1 MMLQKYT
8 DWLFKNPKAIYG
20 IWAIILLL
28 TLPGLAQLWINSDY
42 RSNFAADNPQLL
54 DMEKMQ
60 EYFPSDDNLVIA
72 VHAPNDQHIFTKDT
86 LKTITELTNELSSL
100 PHFLQVHSITNYNYI
115 ENTNDEI
122 VIKQPLLNPESLSN
136 ETLKKW
142 QEIYIKEP
150 ALKNR
155 LLSQSG
161 NATVICATFSL
172 PKQATES
179 MHLIHQKA
187 KQIIEKANA
196 KNTNLDFYLSGTI
209 TGNESFMEAT
219 RADLMTLIPVSY
231 ALIFLI
237 IFFFVGSWYNLL
249 VVYLSLTI
257 SILITLGIKGWFY
270 PGITANDAFAPTAIM
285 IIAVSD
291 FIHIF
296 DGIMHQKSL
305 HKNQALAV
313 SKAVQI
319 NFIPIV
325 MTNVTTAIGMF
336 CLNFNESPT
345 ISAFGNLVGLG
356 VFVAMLLSLTLV
368 PHLLSRDT
376 TFHAEPKAAPYLK
389 SFMNF
394 LIQYIPKNNPIKN
407 TFIVLIM
414 IVSCFGMGLNTWQ
427 DEITKAFDQ
436 SFDFRKAN
444 DFINREITGL
454 HQLDFALLTPKERG
468 IVEYDFMHV
477 AENFEHWLKEQ
488 KDVVHTD
495 SIVTPI
501 KRIQELLDTPSAD
514 EPQTTENALTN
525 LSSKKNAIS
534 QYLLVYELSLPAG
547 VSLNDKIT
555 QTWNGIRIQVRLKE
569 TDTASIL
576 AIEQKSREWFLQRTQ
591 QISGATVQETKMSTN
606 ASSTQASSTNAA
618 TTNANESQTPIEMS
632 VASIDLMFAHIVQSN
647 IYGLMMGTFAGF
659 VMIGFLMMFML
670 QSPLIGLIAIISNL
684 WPICIGYGL
693 WGFTYGQLGLSAAA
707 VGSVSLGIVVDDTI
721 HVLHRFMHHLRQSP
735 ERSPAIIQQAIVQSV
750 SEVGPAMIITAL
762 VFSLGFSVLIFS
774 NYIPT
779 RIFGSLTGLTISVA
793 VIVDLLLIPRL
804 IINLS
809 TMSKTSIIKYLWK

>member
-1 MMLQKYT
+1 MILQKYT
-8 DWLFKNPKAIYG
+8 DWLLKNSKAIYG
-20 IWAIILLL
+20 IWAMILLL

-72 VHAPNDQHIFTKDT
+72 VHAKKDNNVFTQET
-86 LKTITELTNELSSL
+86 LATIAKLTDELSSL

-115 ENTNDEI
+115 EDKNDEI
-122 VIKQPLLNPESLSN
+122 VVKQPLMNPDTLSP
-136 ETLKKW
+136 EMLKKW

-150 ALKNR
+150 ALQNR

-179 MHLIHQKA
+179 MHIIHQQA
-187 KQIIEKANA
+187 KKIIEDANA
-196 KNTNLDFYLSGTI
+196 KNENLDFYLSGTI

-219 RADLMTLIPVSY
+219 RADLMTLIPLSY
-231 ALIFLI
+231 GLIFLI

-249 VVYLSLTI
+249 VIYLSLTI

-305 HKNQALAV
+305 HKNQAIAV

-319 NFIPIV
+319 NFVPIV

-345 ISAFGNLVGLG
+345 IAAFGNLVGLG

-376 TFHAEPKAAPYLK
+376 SFHAAPIAAPYLQT
-389 SFMNF
+389 FMNF
-394 LIQYIPKNNPIKN
+394 LVRYVPQKNPIKN
-407 TFIVLIM
+407 TVIVLIM
-414 IVSCFGMGLNTWQ
+414 IISCFGMGLNTWQ
-427 DEITKAFDQ
+427 DEITKAFDK

-444 DFINREITGL
+444 DFINHEITGL

-468 IVEYDFMHV
+468 IVEYDFMHL
-477 AENFEHWLKEQ
+477 AEDFEGWLKQQ

-501 KRIQELLDTPSAD
+501 KRIQELLQPPSLD
-514 EPQTTENALTN
+514 ENQVTENQKTAL
-525 LSSKKNAIS
+525 SAKKNAIS

-547 VSLNDKIT
+547 ASLNDKMT
-555 QTWNGIRIQVRLKE
+555 QEWNGIRIQVRLKE

-576 AIEQKSREWFLQRTQ
+576 EIEKKAREWFSQRTH
-591 QISGATVQETKMSTN
+591 QIQGAQIQETKIPRDTP
-606 ASSTQASSTNAA
+606 
-618 TTNANESQTPIEMS
+618 TTDANDTHTPIQMS
-632 VASIDLMFAHIVQSN
+632 IASIDLMFAHIVQSN
-647 IYGLMMGTFAGF
+647 IYGLMMGTFASF
-659 VMIGFLMMFML
+659 VMIGFLIMFML
-670 QSPLIGLIAIISNL
+670 KSPLVGLIAIISNL

-735 ERSPAIIQQAIVQSV
+735 DRSPAIIQQAILQSV
-750 SEVGPAMIITAL
+750 TEVGPAMIITAL

>member
-1 MMLQKYT
+1 MILQKYT
-8 DWLFKNPKAIYG
+8 DWLLKNPKAIYG
-20 IWAIILLL
+20 IWAMILLL

-72 VHAPNDQHIFTKDT
+72 VHAPKDKNVFTAET
-86 LKTITELTNELSSL
+86 LATIAKLTDDLSSL

-115 ENTNDEI
+115 EDKNDEI
-122 VIKQPLLNPESLSN
+122 VVKQPLLNPENLSP
-136 ETLKKW
+136 ESLKKW
-142 QEIYIKEP
+142 KDIYINEP
-150 ALKNR
+150 ALRNR

-161 NATVICATFSL
+161 SATVICATFSL

-179 MHLIHQKA
+179 MHVIHQKA
-187 KQIIEKANA
+187 KKIIEETNA
-196 KNTNLDFYLSGTI
+196 KNNHLEFYLSGTI

-219 RADLMTLIPVSY
+219 RSDLLTLIPISY
-231 ALIFLI
+231 GLIFLI
-237 IFFFVGSWYNLL
+237 IFFFVGSWYNLF

-305 HKNQALAV
+305 HKNQATAV

-319 NFIPIV
+319 NFVPIV

-345 ISAFGNLVGLG
+345 IAAFGNLVGLG
-356 VFVAMLLSLTLV
+356 VFIAMLLSLTLV

-376 TFHAEPKAAPYLK
+376 TFHATPIAAPYLQT
-389 SFMNF
+389 FMNF
-394 LIQYIPKNNPIKN
+394 LIRYVPQKNPVKN
-407 TFIVLIM
+407 TVIVLVM

-427 DEITKAFDQ
+427 DEITKAFDK

-444 DFINREITGL
+444 DFINHEITGL
-454 HQLDFALLTPKERG
+454 HQLDFALLTSKERG
-468 IVEYDFMHV
+468 IVEYDFMHL
-477 AENFEHWLKEQ
+477 AEDFEAWLKQQ

-501 KRIQELLDTPSAD
+501 KRIQELLAPSSID
-514 EPQTTENALTN
+514 GNQVIENKNTAL
-525 LSSKKNAIS
+525 SAEKNAIS

-547 VSLNDKIT
+547 ASLDDKMT
-555 QTWNGIRIQVRLKE
+555 QEWNGIRIQVRLKE

-576 AIEQKSREWFLQRTQ
+576 EIEKKAREWFLQRTV
-591 QISGATVQETKMSTN
+591 QIQESKIPIDTQTMK
-606 ASSTQASSTNAA
+606 AS
-618 TTNANESQTPIEMS
+618 ESQTPISMS
-632 VASIDLMFAHIVQSN
+632 IASIDLMFAHIVQSN

-659 VMIGFLMMFML
+659 VMIGFLIMFML
-670 QSPLIGLIAIISNL
+670 KSPLIGMIAIISNL

-735 ERSPAIIQQAIVQSV
+735 ERSPAIIQQAILQSV
-750 SEVGPAMIITAL
+750 AEVGPAMIITAL